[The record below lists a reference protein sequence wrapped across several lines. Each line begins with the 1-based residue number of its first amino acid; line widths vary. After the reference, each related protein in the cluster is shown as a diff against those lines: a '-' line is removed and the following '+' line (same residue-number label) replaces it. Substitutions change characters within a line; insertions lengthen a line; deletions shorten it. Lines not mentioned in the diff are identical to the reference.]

1 MQKVKFDQQGF
12 TLVEMMLVVVV
23 ISVLAAMVV
32 PRLLGRGEQAREAA
46 ARADIE
52 SNLTSALDLYEVD
65 TGTLPKTD
73 EGLEALLSSP
83 SNAKVAR
90 RWKGPYLK
98 KKPMDPWGNEYVYRF
113 PGKRGGK
120 AYDLLSYGPDGE
132 EGGEDDIANWENS

>member
-1 MQKVKFDQQGF
+1 MQKVKCNRQGF

-32 PRLLGRGEQAREAA
+32 PRLLGRGEQARQEA

-52 SNLTSALDLYEVD
+52 ANLSSALDLYEVD
-65 TGTLPKTD
+65 TGTLPKTG

-83 SNAKVAR
+83 TDAKVAR

-98 KKPMDPWGNEYVYRF
+98 KKPLDPWGNEYVYRF

-120 AYDLLSYGPDGE
+120 TYDLLSYGPDGE

>member
-1 MQKVKFDQQGF
+1 MQKLKCNQQGF
-12 TLVEMMLVVVV
+12 TLIEMMLVVVV

-52 SNLTSALDLYEVD
+52 ANLASALDLYEVD

-73 EGLEALLSSP
+73 EGLEALLTSP

-98 KKPMDPWGNEYVYRF
+98 KKPLDPWGNEYVYRF

-132 EGGEDDIANWENS
+132 EGGEDDIANWEIS